1 GTTYCFFCPFT
12 IRWRGSISRD
22 ASTRPVTCNESS
34 ICSIAASSS
43 AAFHDPVSSR
53 HTPPK
58 GEISGSTTD
67 SLVLGLH
74 IIFCCTLQM
83 HGVWFWSPP
92 SMKHTSPSHRRCTP
106 PPAQSSYHVER
117 PPGGTNTR
125 IFE

>member
-1 GTTYCFFCPFT
+1 
-12 IRWRGSISRD
+12 
-22 ASTRPVTCNESS
+22 
-34 ICSIAASSS
+34 IAASSS

-83 HGVWFWSPP
+83 HGVWFWSSP

-106 PPAQSSYHVER
+106 PRAQSSYHVER
-117 PPGGTNTR
+117 PPGGRNAR
-125 IFE
+125 IFEAADSNSNCWDPWQALESDHGCTVPP